1 MVNQLAFRFIMLRL
15 ILPMNIHFT
24 TCWFPA
30 NKTGEMG

>member
-1 MVNQLAFRFIMLRL
+1 MLRL
-15 ILPMNIHFT
+15 ILPVNIHFT